1 MRALLLLLTIAACA
15 VPTFDYI
22 DGEDARRVIATHGY
36 QILFVRA
43 LPVVGLTDCIDKK
56 VWVQEGVW
64 LEGVLMHEVIH
75 VEQAESMGCG
85 RFLAKY
91 GTDPNALERPAYVNE
106 YLAMGCDSYV
116 TVKAA
121 AARGLELTPEMCD

>member
-1 MRALLLLLTIAACA
+1 MRALLALLFFAACT

-36 QILFVRA
+36 SILGVPN
-43 LPVVGLTDCIDKK
+43 LPVVGLTDCVAK
-56 VWVQEGVW
+56 VVWFREGTW

-75 VEQAESMGCG
+75 VKQAESMGCG